1 MTKTLSWPQEP
12 REMRDWRVQ
21 AEIKPAKRHK
31 VFKFSL
37 RLWGGGWEKE
47 CRRKGHVSHTVVG
60 LMHVEPLGNKLCLLF
75 TKLVCWSRSHPRR
88 KHWPCFWMCVDRH
101 ENSSMG
107 TIAAG
112 WKHHVR
118 ISRLL
123 LTGHSL
129 FSICVYLWPS
139 WFYIYC
145 KKLLYILII
154 RKFSENQ
161 THDLGVTSTAPALL
175 VELQYLV
182 FIVFASVSLLN
193 CSSESLCP
201 PLIQQSTAWL
211 KHLLWVI
218 GLICFSPFTH
228 SLFSS
233 FPHLCHSSCSSAYHS
248 YPSPFCFVTWL
259 KTCEMLPDA
268 HVYPQTDRWSVVKCI
283 CFARFIFIYSTAF
296 HITAPYS
303 VIL

>member
-75 TKLVCWSRSHPRR
+75 TKLVCWSRSRPRR

-145 KKLLYILII
+145 KTVLSKATLHLNNTEILWESNPLPW
-154 RKFSENQ
+154 RYEHCTCTTCWATVF
-161 THDLGVTSTAPALL
+161 GV
-175 VELQYLV
+175 YC
-182 FIVFASVSLLN
+182 FCICVFAKLFF
-193 CSSESLCP
+193 
-201 PLIQQSTAWL
+201 
-211 KHLLWVI
+211 WVT
-218 GLICFSPFTH
+218 LSASHPAVH
-228 SLFSS
+228 SLVKASALSNMVNMLLSVHALSVQFFPSS
-233 FPHLCHSSCSSAYHS
+233 VPLVLLFCVSFLPFPLLFCHMAENMRDAPMMHTC
-248 YPSPFCFVTWL
+248 TL
-259 KTCEMLPDA
+259 KL
-268 HVYPQTDRWSVVKCI
+268 TDDR
-283 CFARFIFIYSTAF
+283 
-296 HITAPYS
+296 
-303 VIL
+303 